1 MDTANLT
8 QTQAFPHLDWH
19 AREQGMSPETLVRIF
34 LLEKDF
40 HQKILA
46 TDSPEDRGRQYHEL
60 YSEVHRLQ
68 IANSQG
74 GSRETSPAVYARLV
88 LTFRRELE
96 HRSILELG
104 CGDGIFLDQVARLL
118 PHGELCGLDTSDVTL
133 PQDHAVIRFL
143 RRDVVSFG
151 VDRAFDVIFSHQLM
165 EHIAPADVR
174 EHLLSIR
181 RALADRGKFI
191 MILPNRYWGP
201 QDITRIVDNTYSGR
215 VPAQGSHLNES
226 SYSELVPQL
235 EAAGFRNI
243 RTILPFAHHFWFL
256 RDVRV
261 RPWLN
266 SFIERHGAVRQIANR
281 VRSHGRPVF
290 KNPIALI
297 AEN

>member
-1 MDTANLT
+1 MDTT
-8 QTQAFPHLDWH
+8 QEFPHLDWL
-19 AREQGMSPETLVRIF
+19 AREQGIAPETLARVF
-34 LLEKDF
+34 LIERDF

-46 TDSPEDRGRQYHEL
+46 TDSPEDRSRQYHEL
-60 YSEVHRLQ
+60 YTEVYRLQ
-68 IANSQG
+68 IAG
-74 GSRETSPAVYARLV
+74 ARGEVREASPAVYARLV

-96 HRSILELG
+96 NRSILELG

-143 RRDVVSFG
+143 RRDVVSFA
-151 VDRAFDVIFSHQLM
+151 VDRAFDVVFSHQVL
-165 EHIAPADVR
+165 EHIAPADIR
-174 EHLLSIR
+174 DHFQSIR
-181 RALADRGKFI
+181 AALVHRGRFI
-191 MILPNRYWGP
+191 AILPNRYWGP

-226 SYSELVPQL
+226 SYSELMPQL

-243 RTILPFAHHFWFL
+243 RTILPFAHYLPPL

-266 SFIERHGAVRQIANR
+266 CFIERHAAVRQIANR
-281 VRSHGRPVF
+281 VQSHGRPVF
-290 KNPIALI
+290 KNPVVLI
-297 AEN
+297 AEK